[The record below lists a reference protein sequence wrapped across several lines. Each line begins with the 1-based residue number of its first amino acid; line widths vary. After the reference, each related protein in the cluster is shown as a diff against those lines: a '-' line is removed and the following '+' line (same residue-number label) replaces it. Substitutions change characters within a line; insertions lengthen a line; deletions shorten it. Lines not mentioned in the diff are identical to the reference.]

1 MDNLAGQR
9 FQQAYSP
16 NGSLHWAN
24 ISGTKFIVT
33 CNLLTHKTTS
43 RIQATVNRTRQ
54 VDLIRPLR
62 VQETTHDSEQYDTP
76 SHPPQAEDWLTK
88 VRLPKF
94 QTLQEVTRVYYID
107 GKCSG
112 TITPQRLII
121 LQDAYNSARHRG
133 THALLIPPVQDLAT
147 EIHPILLHRLP
158 RLSMTSNNTKAAHP
172 IHDSLS
178 QPRRP
183 GHKRKNGLPLD
194 FTPELQEFWTAHL
207 RETFWFQNRC
217 VLHTIHW
224 FLHLP
229 PDV

>member
-1 MDNLAGQR
+1 VSTFGIQIEPTDKNMDNLAGQR

-107 GKCSG
+107 GKCAG
-112 TITPQRLII
+112 IITPQCLNI
-121 LQDAYNSARHRG
+121 LHDAYNSARHQG
-133 THALLIPPVQDLAT
+133 KHALLIPPVQDLTTESMDYFTDSHDFQWQAT
-147 EIHPILLHRLP
+147 IP
-158 RLSMTSNNTKAAHP
+158 RLSAHN
-172 IHDSLS
+172 IRLS
-178 QPRRP
+178 PPSPWWQP
-183 GHKRKNGLPLD
+183 
-194 FTPELQEFWTAHL
+194 FTTTPW
-207 RETFWFQNRC
+207 
-217 VLHTIHW
+217 
-224 FLHLP
+224 
-229 PDV
+229 